1 MGGFLI
7 CKVIKSTL
15 HITESKLKPR
25 FLVQCQVGAQFL
37 TGKKKK
43 KVYSMNIFPIQQLIN
58 INNSQSLSR
67 AKKIYIYI
75 QVAVKMLGVSQ
86 MLH

>member
-43 KVYSMNIFPIQQLIN
+43 KFTAWIFSQYSNWLTSTIAKVYPEQ
-58 INNSQSLSR
+58 
-67 AKKIYIYI
+67 KKYIYIY
-75 QVAVKMLGVSQ
+75 KL
-86 MLH
+86 LWKC